1 MADNTALSL
10 RSKRSPFTIAPAP
23 FPQVQAG
30 ELVIRTRAIAV
41 NPFDRLIQ
49 TSGDLMTPFLSY
61 PAVLG
66 TDVAGEVIAVGKGV
80 TRFAVGDRV
89 LGFASGTDKT
99 RNRAAEGAFQ
109 ACVVLLEH
117 MTSPLPD
124 ALSFED
130 AAVLPL
136 GISTAACGLFQ
147 ADYLAMNSPSSEAVS
162 SGQTL
167 LVWGGSTSVGVN
179 AIQLA
184 VAAGY
189 DVVAT
194 ASPHNHTLL
203 KRLGAT
209 VVCDY
214 RSPTAVADLITAL
227 RGRTVAGAI
236 AIGAGSAKPCIDIVG
251 ACEGNRFVAMATPP
265 SSFDDVPAGR
275 GHWRHLAPAMA
286 RTVMGSIS
294 LALSARRK
302 NVTTKMIWG
311 STLISNEVGPM
322 IFETFLPGALADGRY
337 TAAPKAEVF
346 GHGLSAI
353 PAALER
359 QRRGVSAAK
368 LVVTL

>member
-1 MADNTALSL
+1 MTDNIALWL
-10 RSKRSPFTIAPAP
+10 RSKRSPFTVAPAI
-23 FPQVQAG
+23 FPQAQAG
-30 ELVIRTRAIAV
+30 ALVIRTRAIAV

-49 TSGDLMTPFLSY
+49 TSGDLMTPFLNY

-66 TDVAGEVIAVGKGV
+66 TDVAGEVIAVGEGV

-89 LGFASGTDKT
+89 LGFAAGTDKT

-109 ACVVLLEH
+109 SYVVLLEH

-124 ALSFED
+124 GLSFEE

-147 ADYLAMNSPSSEAVS
+147 TDYLAMNPPSAEAVPR
-162 SGQTL
+162 GQTL

-179 AIQLA
+179 AVQLA

-194 ASPHNHTLL
+194 ASPRNHAML
-203 KRLGAT
+203 KRLGAR

-214 RSPTAVADLITAL
+214 RSPTVVADLITAL
-227 RGRTVAGAI
+227 RGRTMAGAI
-236 AIGAGSAKPCIDIVG
+236 AIGADSARPCIDVLG
-251 ACEGNRFVAMATPP
+251 ACEGNRFVSLATPP
-265 SSFDDVPAGR
+265 ASFDDVPAGG
-275 GHWRHLAPAMA
+275 GHWRHLLPAMA
-286 RTVMGSIS
+286 RTVMGNVA
-294 LALSARRK
+294 LALRARRK
-302 NVTTKMIWG
+302 KVTTKMIWG
-311 STLISNEVGPM
+311 SSLIANEVGPM
-322 IFETFLPGALADGRY
+322 IFEAFLPAALADGLY
-337 TAAPKAEVF
+337 EAAPKAEVA

-353 PAALER
+353 PAALEK